1 MVKMVIAE
9 ITGGFHGISVPIG
22 MPLKNPPP
30 AYVGTTSGSCAS
42 ADAITIITINI
53 TIITIIIV
61 TIIITIA
68 IQCENHHHH

>member
-1 MVKMVIAE
+1 MVMMVIAE

-42 ADAITIITINI
+42 ADAITIN
-53 TIITIIIV
+53 ITIIIV

>member
-9 ITGGFHGISVPIG
+9 ITAGFHGISVPIG

-42 ADAITIITINI
+42 ADAITIITI
-53 TIITIIIV
+53 TIIIV

>member
-9 ITGGFHGISVPIG
+9 ITAGFHGISVPIG

-42 ADAITIITINI
+42 ADAITIITI
-53 TIITIIIV
+53 IIV